1 MGSAQYYIY
10 GDAKKRRQ
18 SACSTILINGKH
30 GPLPFIVSIVI
41 SKRQRYAP
49 LQVGRSKL
57 KYQVGGDCAEKALSA
72 ALRGLKAQQVQSP
85 GQRPG
90 YHVPIPYA
98 L

>member
-10 GDAKKRRQ
+10 GDAKKEGK
-18 SACSTILINGKH
+18 APAPPFLINGKH
-30 GPLPFIVSIVI
+30 GPLPFIASIVI

-72 ALRGLKAQQVQSP
+72 ALRGLKAQQV
-85 GQRPG
+85 
-90 YHVPIPYA
+90 PIPYA